1 MITAKKVKRKCNVRG
16 CRHTDSYSISH
27 YREGGNTVIIC
38 KDCLKDALA
47 AIEGPEGTIPPKE
60 LGDVTEE
67 LGDIIDGEPVKQ
79 EDGLICPKCGRE
91 YKSEPA
97 YKKHI
102 EKCGG

>member
-38 KDCLKDALA
+38 KDCLKEALN
-47 AIEGPEGTIPPKE
+47 AIEGPKDKE
-60 LGDVTEE
+60 LEMPENVKPEIPADDQSTEM
-67 LGDIIDGEPVKQ
+67 
-79 EDGLICPKCGRE
+79 DGLICPKCGRE

>member
-38 KDCLKDALA
+38 KDCLKYALA
-47 AIEGPEGTIPPKE
+47 AIDKAQGAQPLK
-60 LGDVTEE
+60 TEE
-67 LGDIIDGEPVKQ
+67 SETKEPQGMLADTEVLVCQ
-79 EDGLICPKCGRE
+79 KCGRE

-97 YKKHI
+97 YKKHVI
-102 EKCGG
+102 KCGG